1 MTATEDDKIKNHV
14 DTVNDSP
21 NSDSATVNGDSPKA
35 HYGSMYIYNIITKL
49 LFQWFSYLTLPYIF
63 CRRASMSQYF
73 DNLIWDTFL

>member
-49 LFQWFSYLTLPYIF
+49 
-63 CRRASMSQYF
+63 
-73 DNLIWDTFL
+73 